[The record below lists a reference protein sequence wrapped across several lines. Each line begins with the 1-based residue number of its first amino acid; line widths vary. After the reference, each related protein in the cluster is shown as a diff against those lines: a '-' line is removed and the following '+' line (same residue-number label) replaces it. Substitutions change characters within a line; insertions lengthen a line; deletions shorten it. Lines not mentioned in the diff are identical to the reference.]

1 MEVSYLPLSFAFEA
15 FDLLFFSIAVAVPS
29 VKPSLNPSK
38 PPLATFRISLNG
50 FVVFSLTFD
59 KPSEASPDNPRSRA

>member
-1 MEVSYLPLSFAFEA
+1 MEVSYLPLSFTFEA
-15 FDLLFFSIAVAVPS
+15 FDLLFFLIAVAVPS

-59 KPSEASPDNPRSRA
+59 NPSEASPDNPRSRA